1 MLHDHVAECLE
12 KKGLYRRAA
21 ERWAKVMV
29 QLSDDQKRKVA
40 AQKRAECLRKA
51 RRTPVSPVNLTE
63 IKQAVN
69 RLHSELGMGFEE
81 RRVFRRYKGQENR
94 IRPETRGQKNAKK
107 YLRELLPV
115 TIRKSD
121 FSGRFLCHI

>member
-1 MLHDHVAECLE
+1 MAECLE

-81 RRVFRRYKGQENR
+81 RRVFRRYKGTGEQN
-94 IRPETRGQKNAKK
+94 TSGNAWSKK
-107 YLRELLPV
+107 
-115 TIRKSD
+115 
-121 FSGRFLCHI
+121 C